1 MRMKNK
7 ALFLLSAFIC
17 FMFCVSALAVES
29 KPMRVI
35 PKNNKPAASYKFVDA
50 WGTAGSED
58 GQFKNP
64 QGIAIDTAGN
74 VYVADSLNYR
84 IQKFD
89 RDGNFIVKWPIGA
102 AFCIAYAS
110 GTIYVSEARPSADN
124 LSSYA
129 LCSRYDINGDPL
141 PELPLAGTTGPPPP
155 KGEGQIQVGGP
166 IAVDI
171 LGNVFVAFPIAVYKF
186 NPDGSP
192 AGQVQTPNAKDGQ
205 VCYLNAIAVD
215 ASGNI
220 YVAEI
225 GESIRCINKLNP
237 AGDFITKWGSLGS
250 GVGQFGGL
258 ITGIAV
264 DASGNVYVVDTG
276 NNRIQKFTSEGVFI
290 CQFGNDGTG
299 NMLLNFPWAIAVD
312 AFNNVYILDGNSV
325 KKFRPNAAYLKY

>member
-1 MRMKNK
+1 MKNK
-7 ALFLLSAFIC
+7 ALFLISALLCSI
-17 FMFCVSALAVES
+17 FCVSAFAAES
-29 KPMRVI
+29 KPVRVI
-35 PKNNKPAASYKFVDA
+35 PKINKPAAPYKFVDA
-50 WGTAGSED
+50 WGAAGSED
-58 GQFKNP
+58 GQFKFP

-89 RDGNFIVKWPIGA
+89 RDGNFIAKWPIGA

-110 GTIYVSEARPSADN
+110 GTIYVSETKRTADN
-124 LSSYA
+124 LNSYA
-129 LCSRYDINGDPL
+129 LCSRYDTNGDPL

-155 KGEGQIQVGGP
+155 EGEGQIQVGGP

-171 LGNVFVAFPIAVYKF
+171 LGNVYMAFPIAVYKF

-192 AGQVQTPNAKDGQ
+192 AGQVQTPNAKAGQ

-264 DASGNVYVVDTG
+264 DASGNVYVADNG
-276 NNRIQKFTSEGVFI
+276 NKRIQKFTADGAFI

-299 NMLLNFPWAIAVD
+299 NMLLNAPWAIAVD
-312 AFNNVYILDGNSV
+312 ASGNVYVIDWNSV
-325 KKFRPNAAYLKY
+325 KKYKPTAANLKS